1 MHKFYIKI
9 FNCIWI
15 KLSQKFWWVKL
26 SLFQRTTLK
35 INIRIMSRVINFFKK
50 VKTNKI
56 TSIMVIFH
64 RMILYVEF
72 AGGLTTILPMQIREV
87 KFVFHQTD
95 VSGLILC
102 SIMTGDNTRIIDQE
116 IIENSRSYKLYKLA
130 EYFVIQLTGEN
141 SIQYF
146 IPFQYK

>member
-1 MHKFYIKI
+1 
-9 FNCIWI
+9 
-15 KLSQKFWWVKL
+15 
-26 SLFQRTTLK
+26 
-35 INIRIMSRVINFFKK
+35 
-50 VKTNKI
+50 
-56 TSIMVIFH
+56 MVIFH